1 MINKGFGILTAFSHM
16 ADPQT
21 LFYSVIHSEVVRQVV
36 LVHGVVL
43 ANGAGETSLNLIK
56 FRIFTHRVLAHVLD
70 ESSFGLQ
77 TLSTITLLI
86 KKQQPRNMPHEIC

>member
-1 MINKGFGILTAFSHM
+1 M

-70 ESSFGLQ
+70 ESSFGMQ
-77 TLSTITLLI
+77 RLSTIAALPLFPTCAVNRLHVPI
-86 KKQQPRNMPHEIC
+86 QGRFGH

>member
-1 MINKGFGILTAFSHM
+1 M

-21 LFYSVIHSEVVRQVV
+21 FIYSVIHSEVVGQVV
-36 LVHGVVL
+36 LVRGAVL

-56 FRIFTHRVLAHVLD
+56 FRIFTHRVLADVLD

-77 TLSTITLLI
+77 TLSTIAALPLFPTCAVNRLHVPI
-86 KKQQPRNMPHEIC
+86 QGRFGH